1 MAGAAGAA
9 ARRAGI
15 REVAAA
21 AGVSMSTVSNV
32 LNRPGTVAPATR
44 QRVLAAMNAVGYVRN
59 SAARQLRGAPSTV
72 VGCLFLDSANAYYA
86 ALARG
91 VEDRIGEAGCV
102 LVQCSTDMRAER
114 ELRYLRLLE
123 EQGVRGLLVSPVA
136 ALPGDLVRLSRRGT
150 PVVLLDHPRG
160 AADLCA
166 ATVDNVAGGELAARH
181 LVELGHRRLA
191 FVGVGTVRS
200 INDRLTGV
208 RRALRAAGLDPAKS
222 LTELSLEP
230 ASPDTIAAR
239 AAEALLGS
247 EPRPTGVICGNDATA
262 LAVLRGARARG
273 LSVPGDFSLVGYD
286 DVDFAA
292 ALSPALTT
300 VRQPTYRL
308 GHAAAGLLLSEAHPA
323 HEHRE
328 LVFHPELVVRES
340 TRPVL
345 WPAR

>member
-1 MAGAAGAA
+1 MASAAGED

-15 REVAAA
+15 REVAAV

-32 LNRPGTVAPATR
+32 LNRPETVAPATR
-44 QRVLAAMNAVGYVRN
+44 HRVVAAMDRVGYVRN
-59 SAARQLRGAPSTV
+59 SAARQLRGAPSKV

-91 VEDRIGEAGCV
+91 VEDRLGEAGCV
-102 LVQCSTDMRAER
+102 LVQCSTDVRPER
-114 ELRYLRLLE
+114 EVRCLRLLE
-123 EQGVRGLLVSPVA
+123 EQNVRGLLVSPVS
-136 ALPGDLVRLSRRGT
+136 ALLGHLVQLSRRGT
-150 PVVLLDHPRG
+150 PVVLLDRPRG
-160 AADLCA
+160 GANLCA

-191 FVGVGTVRS
+191 FVRVGSTVRS
-200 INDRLTGV
+200 IDDRVAGIK
-208 RRALRAAGLDPAKS
+208 RALRAAGLDPRES
-222 LTELSLEP
+222 LTEIPVAP
-230 ASPDTIAAR
+230 AAPDTVAAR
-239 AAEALLGS
+239 SAEALLGLA
-247 EPRPTGVICGNDATA
+247 PRPTGVICCNDATA

-273 LSVPGDFSLVGYD
+273 LSVPEDFSLVGYD

-308 GHAAAGLLLSEAHPA
+308 GHAAADLLLSEDHPD

-328 LVFHPELVVRES
+328 LVFRPQLVVRES
-340 TRPVL
+340 TRATP
-345 WPAR
+345 